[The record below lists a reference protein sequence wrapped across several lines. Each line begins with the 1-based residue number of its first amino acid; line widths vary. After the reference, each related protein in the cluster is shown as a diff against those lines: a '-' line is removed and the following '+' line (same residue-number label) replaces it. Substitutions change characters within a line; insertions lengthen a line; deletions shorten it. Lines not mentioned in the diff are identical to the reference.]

1 MAIRQLS
8 TLQTRSSDIADKL
21 RTAGLRPTRQRLVLS
36 ELLFGSGDRHVS
48 AEVLHDEALA
58 LGHQISLATVY
69 NTLRQ
74 FERAGLIRELAIDG
88 NRSYF
93 DTNTH
98 NHSHFFIEDDGRLVD
113 IPSDAITV
121 DHLPPPPP
129 GMEVCHVDV
138 VVRVR
143 RKAD

>member
-1 MAIRQLS
+1 M
-8 TLQTRSSDIADKL
+8 TDIVEKL
-21 RTAGLRPTRQRLVLS
+21 RSAGLRPTRQRVVLS
-36 ELLFGSGDRHVS
+36 ELLFASGDRHVS

-58 LGHQISLATVY
+58 RGHQISLATVY

-74 FERAGLIRELAIDG
+74 FERAGLLRELAIDG

-98 NHSHFFIEDDGRLVD
+98 NHSHFFIEEDGELVD
-113 IPSDAITV
+113 IPSGAIAV
-121 DHLPPPPP
+121 DQLPPPPP
-129 GMEVCHVDV
+129 GMEICHIDV

-143 RKAD
+143 KKRAAR